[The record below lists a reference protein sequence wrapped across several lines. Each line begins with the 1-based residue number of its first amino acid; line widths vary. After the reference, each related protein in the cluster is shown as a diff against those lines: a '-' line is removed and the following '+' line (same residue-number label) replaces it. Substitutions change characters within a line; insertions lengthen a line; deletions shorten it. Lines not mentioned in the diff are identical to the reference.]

1 MNYQAI
7 CASIEVPIYKA
18 FSDLTPIVP
27 VYFDNVIAI
36 GSDPPDEYALVNI
49 TFGPTTESTIES
61 SLDRARGAVISRI
74 HVRKNAGGLRARQ
87 LCGVMTD
94 VFRDLTRT
102 KKANSG
108 VFIRTSD
115 ISGPTF
121 SMSEKTPHYV
131 AKVIATWHATVL
143 C

>member
-1 MNYQAI
+1 MDYQAI

-27 VYFDNVIAI
+27 VYFDNIIATDN
-36 GSDPPDEYALVNI
+36 DPPNEFAVVNI

-61 SLDRARGAVISRI
+61 SLDRARGAIISRI
-74 HVRKNAGGLRARQ
+74 YVRKNAGGLRARQ
-87 LCGVMTD
+87 LSGVMTD
-94 VFRDLTRT
+94 VFRDLART
-102 KKANSG
+102 KKPGSG
-108 VFIRTSD
+108 VFVRTSD

-121 SMSEKTPHYV
+121 SMAESTPHFI
-131 AKVIATWHATVL
+131 AKIVATWHATVL